1 MKYFVYNKSFLFL
14 DISATTES
22 GLTPLHV
29 AAFMGCLNVAI
40 HLVQQGA
47 PADRATARGETP
59 LHLAARAQQ
68 TDLIRVLL
76 RNGAQV
82 SIITALLFIK
92 FKI

>member
-1 MKYFVYNKSFLFL
+1 
-14 DISATTES
+14 
-22 GLTPLHV
+22 
-29 AAFMGCLNVAI
+29 MGCLNVAI

-82 SIITALLFIK
+82 IIFVYNSSIELNLYYIYFDAGGR
-92 FKI
+92 